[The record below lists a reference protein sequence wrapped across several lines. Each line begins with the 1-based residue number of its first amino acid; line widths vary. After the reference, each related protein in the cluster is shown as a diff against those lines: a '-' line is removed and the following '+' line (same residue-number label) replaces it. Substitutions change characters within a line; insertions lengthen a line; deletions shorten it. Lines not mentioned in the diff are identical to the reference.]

1 MRRAL
6 ATALLTGYAVV
17 LGLAALPPEVR
28 PHAFDRPG
36 EIARAVLRAVGIVPG
51 LAVFE
56 TGYQDQVLVRA
67 DCIRVVARDAQR
79 RATVLAPP
87 DDHCVTEGVRLV
99 VPWTEGALRAL
110 ILRSPTGVAEA
121 AIGDWAC
128 HGPIWG
134 SPAWQDVTVTW
145 TQPYL
150 DPRSRAEG
158 VANAAAFVWRC
169 DPAGLVERLIRPTD
183 ADLRALDARTGG

>member
-6 ATALLTGYAVV
+6 ATALLTGYAVA

-28 PHAFDRPG
+28 PHALDRPSDG
-36 EIARAVLRAVGIVPG
+36 TRAVLRAIGIIPG
-51 LAVFE
+51 NAVFE

-87 DDHCVTEGVRLV
+87 GDHCETEGVRLV
-99 VPWTEGALRAL
+99 VPWTEGALRAV
-110 ILRSPTGVAEA
+110 ILRSPAGVAEA

-128 HGPIWG
+128 HGPTWG
-134 SPAWQDVTVTW
+134 SPSWRDVTVTW
-145 TQPYL
+145 TQPYIEL
-150 DPRSRAEG
+150 RSRTEG

>member
-28 PHAFDRPG
+28 PHALDRPG
-36 EIARAVLRAVGIVPG
+36 DVARAVLRAVGIVPG

-87 DDHCVTEGVRLV
+87 GDHCVTEGVRLI

-110 ILRSPTGVAEA
+110 ILRSPPGVAEA

-128 HGPIWG
+128 HGPSWG
-134 SPAWQDVTVTW
+134 STAWQDVTVTW
-145 TQPYL
+145 TQPHL
-150 DPRSRAEG
+150 DLRSRAEG

-169 DPAGLVERLIRPTD
+169 DPAGLVERWIRPSD
-183 ADLRALDARTGG
+183 ADLRALEARTGG